1 MVALLSLAEADPRES
16 RSTDIEMTASQFAG
30 AHWVAAFLA
39 GRTFDTEAPP
49 SEAGESPRELDDP
62 IPHAETAPA

>member
-30 AHWVAAFLA
+30 AHWSRRSLPAARSMRKLRLQKRA
-39 GRTFDTEAPP
+39 RPAKSAIP
-49 SEAGESPRELDDP
+49 SF
-62 IPHAETAPA
+62 TQK